1 MKTLPLLDERI
12 QPDLLVNPYSLF
24 RMTPGQILEGVTRG
38 EGRDAQTV
46 RNTDG
51 QVVPDAKAFFAK
63 TFYFPIAYWSSEH
76 FYAPSEC
83 TMDKILHQAVKGRSR
98 GGGMRLGNMELFN
111 GLRGNGLAA
120 CFEEKF
126 FEHGDRIP
134 NETNPT
140 ISLPKSVELVKE
152 DARFFKCHLE
162 YQVNPSVKMR
172 K

>member
-1 MKTLPLLDERI
+1 
-12 QPDLLVNPYSLF
+12 
-24 RMTPGQILEGVTRG
+24 MTPGQILECVKRG
-38 EGRDAQTV
+38 QGRDAQTV
-46 RNTDG
+46 RNTNC
-51 QVVPDAKAFFAK
+51 QIVPDAKAFYAK

-120 CFEEKF
+120 CFEEKC

-134 NETNPT
+134 SETNPT

-152 DARFFKCHLE
+152 DAGFFKCHLE
-162 YQVNPSVKMR
+162 YKAHPSFIMR